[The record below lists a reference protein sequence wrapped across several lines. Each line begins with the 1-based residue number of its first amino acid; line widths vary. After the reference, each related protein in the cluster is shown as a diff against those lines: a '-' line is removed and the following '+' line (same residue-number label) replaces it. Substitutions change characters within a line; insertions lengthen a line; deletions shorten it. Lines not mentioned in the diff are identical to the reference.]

1 MFMHIVTQLSGRIMA
16 LYTRV
21 LGWLTV
27 QLWHRAKHL
36 HASFFRVF
44 QNARNLYL
52 LNLLRVQTMSSFNR
66 FRASLITAAQLIK
79 AGLSTVK
86 AKLIQTGQ
94 QLVTTAHQ
102 TLQRVKA
109 LFKKGS

>member
-1 MFMHIVTQLSGRIMA
+1 MFMHIVTQLSGRITA

-36 HASFFRVF
+36 HASFIQGF
-44 QNARNLYL
+44 QNVKVQNLHAKIL
-52 LNLLRVQTMSSFNR
+52 LSFKVLL
-66 FRASLITAAQLIK
+66 ASLITLVQSIK
-79 AGLSTVK
+79 VALKRVVIISGQ
-86 AKLIQTGQ
+86 IGQ

-102 TLQRVKA
+102 TLQHVKA
-109 LFKKGS
+109 LFKKGK